1 MRHLKI
7 LKFLAISEGIS
18 YIAFGITMPIKYLM
32 HWPLPNYIVGMSH
45 GLLFMAYCL
54 WGLIVGIRF
63 KQKLEFYVVGWLM
76 SWRPIGTFWFE
87 RKYLKNSDPK
97 ETELLD

>member
-1 MRHLKI
+1 MKQLSI
-7 LKFLAISEGIS
+7 LRILAISEGIS

-45 GLLFMAYCL
+45 GLLFIAYCL
-54 WGLIVGIRF
+54 WVLIVGIRF
-63 KQKLEFYVVGWLM
+63 KKKVEFYVVGWLM
-76 SWRPIGTFWFE
+76 SLIPFGTFWFE
-87 RKYLKNSDPK
+87 RKYLKNSDLK